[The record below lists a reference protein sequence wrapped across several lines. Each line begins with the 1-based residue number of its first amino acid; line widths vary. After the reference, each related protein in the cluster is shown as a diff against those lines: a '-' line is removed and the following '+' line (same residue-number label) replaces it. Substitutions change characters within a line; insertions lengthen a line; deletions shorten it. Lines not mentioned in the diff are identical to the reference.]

1 MKSAMR
7 KFAIAFFILLSLSLT
22 VGNAAAQGDGPSDNE
37 VNAIAKN
44 LYCPVCE
51 NVPLDSCPTLACQQ
65 WRDQIADK
73 LTLGWSDEQIY
84 DYFVEQYGD
93 RVLAAPPL
101 RGLNWLVYL
110 LPPTAILIAAVL
122 LYRNLRKWRKVQ
134 AETTET
140 SAGQKGDYIQQ
151 LEDELK
157 ARR

>member
-1 MKSAMR
+1 MR
-7 KFAIAFFILLSLSLT
+7 NFSLAVLLVLSLLLSFGIAF
-22 VGNAAAQGDGPSDNE
+22 AQGDGPSDNE

-73 LTLGWSDEQIY
+73 LTLGWSEEQIY
-84 DYFVEQYGD
+84 DYFVDQYGD
-93 RVLAAPPL
+93 RVLASPPL
-101 RGLNWLVYL
+101 RGLNWLIYL

-122 LYRNLRKWRKVQ
+122 LYRNLRNWRKTQVEV
-134 AETTET
+134 AKP
-140 SAGQKGDYIQQ
+140 SAQKKGDYIQQ
-151 LEDELK
+151 IEDELE